1 MLYNMRT
8 ILDAAREGGYC
19 VAAPNVIDDR
29 SARAV
34 IRAAERA
41 NAPIIIDISRS
52 TIDAQEFQFLAG
64 ISAEYARA
72 SRVPVAV
79 NLDHGKDYE
88 VCVQALA
95 SDCSS
100 IMADRSTLPFEENAA
115 QVAELSKI
123 AHALGKSIEAELGH
137 VGTNVGAE
145 KEIESSVIMK
155 DDSDIK
161 AGFTVVEEA
170 VRYVELTQVDALA
183 VAVGTVHGAYPKG
196 MVPQIDYERIGQL
209 REAVPVPLVVHGGSG
224 TAYEDMRR
232 LGPAGITKINLM
244 ADMVAN
250 GILYTKQ
257 FVDSFGGYDSLA
269 HASTLKMKK
278 FIDAFYHGFE
288 DKIVEYIGLL
298 GSQDKA

>member
-8 ILDAAREGGYC
+8 ILDAAREGGYR

-41 NAPIIIDISRS
+41 NAPIIIDISRN

-170 VRYVELTQVDALA
+170 VRYVELTQVDALRLQW
-183 VAVGTVHGAYPKG
+183 VRC
-196 MVPQIDYERIGQL
+196 MVPTRRGWFPKSIMNGLDSCGKLFPYRSSYMAAAAQL
-209 REAVPVPLVVHGGSG
+209 MKICAGSVLP
-224 TAYEDMRR
+224 ELRR
-232 LGPAGITKINLM
+232 SI
-244 ADMVAN
+244 
-250 GILYTKQ
+250 
-257 FVDSFGGYDSLA
+257 
-269 HASTLKMKK
+269 
-278 FIDAFYHGFE
+278 
-288 DKIVEYIGLL
+288 
-298 GSQDKA
+298 